1 MYEEENQ
8 QPDEDFWDC
17 PTCLR
22 PMPVERDYDC
32 GCCGGRASH
41 HISITSMCKIMRSVL
56 DRDTA
61 LKVEVNRLNAALD
74 EVRADL
80 EFRRGLFQVQE
91 QQLNEVRAE
100 RDEWKAKHIQQ
111 NKDLG
116 CEMMDPS
123 GTIWDYASATQRE
136 NVQLKREVIN
146 WKTAH
151 DIAIEQ
157 RDRAQSKIENQAER
171 IKYLEGAT
179 NHATGTPLSKMREQL
194 DRLAEQKE
202 SNHKVTIAI
211 GRMFTEAKEQRD
223 MLAKALWEL
232 CETLLNDKP
241 RDITELLNK
250 AGDALA
256 AVKGGSDE

>member
-1 MYEEENQ
+1 MIIDQMREADRIEYMEN
-8 QPDEDFWDC
+8 
-17 PTCLR
+17 LLNL
-22 PMPVERDYDC
+22 ER
-32 GCCGGRASH
+32 
-41 HISITSMCKIMRSVL
+41 ITLESVTKQ
-56 DRDTA
+56 R
-61 LKVEVNRLNAALD
+61 D

-116 CEMMDPS
+116 CEMMDPA

-136 NVQLKREVIN
+136 NVQLKREVVN

-179 NHATGTPLSKMREQL
+179 NHATGTPLSKMREQR
-194 DRLAEQKE
+194 DRLAE
-202 SNHKVTIAI
+202 
-211 GRMFTEAKEQRD
+211 
-223 MLAKALWEL
+223 ALREL
-232 CETLLNDKP
+232 CGALLKDRP
-241 RDITELLNK
+241 RNITALLNK
-250 AGDALA
+250 AGEALA
-256 AVKGGSDE
+256 SVKGGQP